1 MSLLDGAVETT
12 TPMYGGRPGTSASA
26 TFASMAE
33 DLRLFIAGEW
43 TEGTGEGHYE
53 VKSPVT
59 GEHIYNV
66 PIASQADIDRAVA
79 AGHGATEEMRRWTA
93 FERAELCLRVYELWQ
108 ERIEDVAR
116 ILTLEQGKPFAAESI
131 DDIAESADYF
141 HIAAEDAK
149 RLAGEVIP
157 TTERNRRMFTVHRPV
172 GVWAAITPW
181 NFPVMIPMEYVGPG
195 LATGNALIVKPPEFT
210 SWALLEIAKVF
221 EEAGVPKGAISVIP
235 GDGAIGEA
243 LVTHDG
249 IDAIGFTGSSATGR
263 RIVSSMGL
271 KRSIMEMSGNGP
283 TIVTTDADI
292 GKAAEASVYGAYYN
306 AGQVCV
312 ATERLIVL
320 DEVHDE
326 FVEAALKAAEEVRLG
341 DPFDDGT
348 NMGPLNNEP
357 TAAKM
362 DRHMADAVERG
373 AEILMGGKRAG
384 GHPTDLYYEFTVLD
398 RVPED
403 SKVSQEESFGPVLPI
418 LSARDDEDAVAVAN
432 RTRLGLQ
439 AAVFTNDL
447 SKAFYYADRIRSGT
461 VIVNDSTD
469 TWETFQPFGGAAG
482 TDTGWGRQR
491 IAEFTDL
498 QTIVFSLREE

>member
-1 MSLLDGAVETT
+1 MRNEHSLMQRAISPNLRLASI
-12 TPMYGGRPGTSASA
+12 PMAK
-26 TFASMAE
+26 
-33 DLRLFIAGEW
+33 DLKLFIAGEW
-43 TEGTGEGHYE
+43 TEGTGNDHYE

-66 PIASQADIDRAVA
+66 PKASQADIDRAVA
-79 AGHGATEEMRRWTA
+79 AGRAATDEMRHWTA
-93 FERAELCLRVYELWQ
+93 FERAELCLRVYEAWQ
-108 ERIEDVAR
+108 HRIEDVAR
-116 ILTLEQGKPFAAESI
+116 ILTLEQGKPFTEEALDDVEESG
-131 DDIAESADYF
+131 DYF
-141 HIAAEDAK
+141 QIAAEDVK

-195 LATGNALIVKPPEFT
+195 LATGNSVIVKPPEFT
-210 SWALLEIAKVF
+210 SWALLEMAKVF
-221 EEAGVPKGAISVIP
+221 EEAEAPTGSVSVIP
-235 GDGAIGEA
+235 GSGDIGQA

-249 IDAIGFTGSSATGR
+249 IDAIGFTGSSATGAH
-263 RIVSSMGL
+263 IVSQMGL

-283 TIVTTDADI
+283 TIVTLDADI
-292 GKAAEASVYGAYYN
+292 EKAAEAAVYGAYYN

-326 FVEAALKAAEEVRLG
+326 FVEATLEAAKRVKLG
-341 DPFDDGT
+341 DPFDDST
-348 NMGPLNNEP
+348 NLGPLNNEP
-357 TAAKM
+357 TASKM
-362 DRHMADAVERG
+362 DRHTEDAVARG
-373 AEILMGGKRAG
+373 ADLLMGGRRADG
-384 GHPTDLYYEFTVLD
+384 FPTDLYYEFTVLD

-403 SKVSQEESFGPVLPI
+403 SMVSQEESFGPVLPI
-418 LSARDDEDAVAVAN
+418 LTARDDQDAIGIAN

-447 SKAFYYADRIRSGT
+447 TKAFYYADRIRSGT

-491 IAEFTDL
+491 IEEFTDL
-498 QTIVFSLREE
+498 QTVVFSLREE

>member
-1 MSLLDGAVETT
+1 
-12 TPMYGGRPGTSASA
+12 
-26 TFASMAE
+26 MAE
-33 DLRLFIAGEW
+33 DLKLLIAGEW
-43 TEGTGEGHYE
+43 TEGTGEGHHE
-53 VKSPVT
+53 VRSPVD
-59 GEHIYNV
+59 GEHIYSI
-66 PIASQADIDRAVA
+66 PKPSQADIDRAVA
-79 AGHGATEEMRRWTA
+79 AARGATEEMRHWTA
-93 FERAELCLRVYELWQ
+93 FERAEMCLRIYDLWQ
-108 ERIEDVAR
+108 DRIEEVAR
-116 ILTLEQGKPFAAESI
+116 ILTVEQGKPYRAESI
-131 DDIAESADYF
+131 DDIAESGDYF
-141 HIAAEDAK
+141 QIAAEDVK
-149 RLAGEVIP
+149 RLSGEVIP

-195 LATGNALIVKPPEFT
+195 LATGNAFIVKPPEFT
-210 SWALLEIAKVF
+210 CWALLEMAKIF
-221 EEAGVPKGAISVIP
+221 EEAGVPKGAISIVP
-235 GDGAIGEA
+235 GDGEVGES

-249 IDAIGFTGSSATGR
+249 IDAIGFTGSSATGK
-263 RIVSSMGL
+263 RIVSQMGL

-283 TIVTTDADI
+283 TIVTADADV
-292 GKAAEASVYGAYYN
+292 GKAAEAAVYGAYYN

-326 FVEAALKAAEEVRLG
+326 FVEAAMKAAGEVRLG
-341 DPFDDGT
+341 DPFDDTT
-348 NMGPLNNEP
+348 NMGPLNNEA

-362 DRHMADAVERG
+362 DRHLADAAERG
-373 AEILMGGKRAG
+373 AEVLVGGRRASG
-384 GHPTDLYYEFTVLD
+384 YPTDLYYEFTIVD

-403 SKVSQEESFGPVLPI
+403 SQVSQEESFGPVVPI
-418 LSARDDEDAVAVAN
+418 LNARDDEEAVAVAN

-491 IAEFTDL
+491 IHEFTDL
-498 QTIVFSLREE
+498 QTIVFTLREE